1 MKKSLCLTALLV
13 CLLTTPALARF
24 TGPSVGGPTQTVA
37 QAQNVRAGTYI
48 SLTGNIVEHLRENYF
63 TFRDATGSIRV
74 EIENDV
80 WQGRDVSPQ
89 QRVTIFGEVDT
100 DRRGRYIWVK
110 SLSVAR

>member
-1 MKKSLCLTALLV
+1 MKKSLFIMALFV
-13 CLLTTPALARF
+13 CFLSTPALARF

-37 QAQNVRAGTYI
+37 QAQNVRTGTYI
-48 SLTGNIVEHLRENYF
+48 SLTGNIIEHLRENYF

-89 QRVTIFGEVDT
+89 QRITIFGEVDT

-110 SLSVAR
+110 SLTVSK